1 MIPGFTMGI
10 VRAAISHPFEMMKIK
25 SQINYQGQFY
35 NNLFKGIHYSVITN
49 ALERGIQFGL
59 YEKFKLNDNNI
70 TSSAKASVISTSL
83 SLPYN
88 IVLLRN
94 VVMKSTIQ
102 IPKTIFYKSALL
114 EYTRNLSGSI
124 LFLSSYNYLKEKDVP
139 ISVRAPASSCIVW
152 LFTYPVDSYKN
163 ILISNQTTHSISFK
177 RLYSGIQYPLMRSI
191 PSSIAGFYV
200 YEYMLS
206 YINSVWCDNE
216 HHITKIFFYPISI

>member
-1 MIPGFTMGI
+1 MEDVKKMIPGFTMGI

-139 ISVRAPASSCIVW
+139 ITVRAPASSCIVW

-163 ILISNQTTHSISFK
+163 ILLSNQPTHSISFK

-206 YINSVWCDNE
+206 YINSV
-216 HHITKIFFYPISI
+216 

>member
-1 MIPGFTMGI
+1 MEDVKKMIPGFTMGI

-139 ISVRAPASSCIVW
+139 ITVRAPASSCIVW

-163 ILISNQTTHSISFK
+163 I
-177 RLYSGIQYPLMRSI
+177 
-191 PSSIAGFYV
+191 
-200 YEYMLS
+200 
-206 YINSVWCDNE
+206 
-216 HHITKIFFYPISI
+216 